1 MIENFAS
8 DTSEGRMAV
17 FRHLVA
23 LYARA
28 DVDAMAALIAPD
40 YVGHTSAGDR
50 DWAEFRQSILN
61 FHHIFE
67 YAPDAFTVEDQFANG
82 DKVAT
87 RMTARVRNRETG
99 EPMTM
104 VGINIAVIRGGQ
116 VSEEW
121 NSWEMVQSPQSLS
134 VQGAS

>member
-1 MIENFAS
+1 
-8 DTSEGRMAV
+8 
-17 FRHLVA
+17 
-23 LYARA
+23 
-28 DVDAMAALIAPD
+28 
-40 YVGHTSAGDR
+40 
-50 DWAEFRQSILN
+50 
-61 FHHIFE
+61 
-67 YAPDAFTVEDQFANG
+67 
-82 DKVAT
+82 
-87 RMTARVRNRETG
+87 MTARVRNRETG